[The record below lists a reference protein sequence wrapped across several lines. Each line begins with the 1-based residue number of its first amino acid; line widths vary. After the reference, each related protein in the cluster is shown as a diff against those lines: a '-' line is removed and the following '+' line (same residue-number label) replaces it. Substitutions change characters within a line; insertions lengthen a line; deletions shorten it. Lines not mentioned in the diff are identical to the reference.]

1 MSTEEEYKKEL
12 AEAGVE
18 LDEVAPVVEP
28 EEEAEEEAP
37 EKEVETEEESE
48 EEEDLQEPKE
58 ERKRSI
64 YDEYKDKKS
73 ELKTEKELR
82 EQAEKDR
89 DEWKAKAEAVATAE
103 TPEEKK
109 EAQDELEAFATEINA
124 DPATMKRMRELF
136 LKDIKPTSGLSDED
150 RALLKKAQEVEEKQA
165 FETEFKQITPT
176 INEYFPNAS
185 QEETDAIK
193 EKLDELAHSKE
204 WHDKS
209 LDYIA
214 FKNKETL
221 SALTS
226 PKKRGIERKNPKDA
240 PTGDTEFNPNA
251 DISQMTETEFKVWEE
266 QYRKLGQAEGLETDA
281 QGRKILI

>member
-1 MSTEEEYKKEL
+1 MTEEEYKKEIS
-12 AEAGVE
+12 EAGVE
-18 LDEVAPVVEP
+18 LDEETPTEEPKEEAP
-28 EEEAEEEAP
+28 AEEEKP
-37 EKEVETEEESE
+37 EPEVTPEEPK
-48 EEEDLQEPKE
+48 EDLPEPKEE

-73 ELKTEKELR
+73 ELKTERELR
-82 EQAEKDR
+82 ENAEKER
-89 DEWKAKAEAVATAE
+89 DELKAKLEAVATAD
-103 TPEEKK
+103 TPEEKQ
-109 EAQDELEAFATEINA
+109 EAKDELEAFAKEIGA
-124 DPATMKRMRELF
+124 DPGSIRKMRDLF
-136 LKDIKPTSGLSDED
+136 LKDIQPSSGLTAED
-150 RALLKKAQEVEEKQA
+150 RALLQKAKAIEDKQA
-165 FETEFKQITPT
+165 FDTEFSTLTPT
-176 INEYFPNAS
+176 LKEYFPTAS

-193 EKLDELAHSKE
+193 AKLDELAHSKE

-251 DISQMTETEFKVWEE
+251 DISQMTENEFKAWEE